1 MDVREK
7 SWASALYGR
16 AKEEEE
22 EGPLR
27 VLSKDSHVFFFVKT
41 RASFFS

>member
-1 MDVREK
+1 LKRANMDVREK

-22 EGPLR
+22 GPLR
-27 VLSKDSHVFFFVKT
+27 VLSKDSHVFFL
-41 RASFFS
+41 